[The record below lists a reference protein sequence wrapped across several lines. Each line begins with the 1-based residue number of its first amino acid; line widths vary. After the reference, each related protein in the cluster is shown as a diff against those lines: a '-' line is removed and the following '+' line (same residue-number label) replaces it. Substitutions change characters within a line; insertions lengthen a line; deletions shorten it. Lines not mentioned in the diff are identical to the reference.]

1 MSTMENSEI
10 GDILENQLSAFWLPA
25 YKFLEMFHDNGKR
38 IEEDEEQ
45 VDSWEDSMEN
55 QMSVEEFLN
64 MLMTRVGKEWRKM
77 RNK

>member
-1 MSTMENSEI
+1 MENSEI
-10 GDILENQLSAFWLPA
+10 GDILENQLSAFWLSA
-25 YKFLEMFHDNGKR
+25 YKFLEMFHDNEKR

-64 MLMTRVGKEWRKM
+64 MLMTRVGKEWRKT

>member
-1 MSTMENSEI
+1 MICLRTVKS
-10 GDILENQLSAFWLPA
+10 GDILEYQLLAFWLST

>member
-1 MSTMENSEI
+1 
-10 GDILENQLSAFWLPA
+10 
-25 YKFLEMFHDNGKR
+25 MFHDNGKR

-64 MLMTRVGKEWRKM
+64 MLMTRVGKEWRKT